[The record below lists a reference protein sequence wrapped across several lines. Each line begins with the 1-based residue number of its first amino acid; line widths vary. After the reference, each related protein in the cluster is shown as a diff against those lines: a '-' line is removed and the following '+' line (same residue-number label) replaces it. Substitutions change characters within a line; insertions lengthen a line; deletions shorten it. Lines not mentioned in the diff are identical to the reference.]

1 MRTAVYARVS
11 TYDQSCEL
19 QLRELRTYCLARGW
33 VIAKEYVDHGISG
46 ASTKKRLAFKELMRD
61 AGQRRFD
68 CVLVLK
74 LDRFGRSVPDLVAS
88 LQELDS
94 AGVRFVAIS
103 QGIDTDHANSSS
115 RLLLNVLACIASFER
130 EVIRERVGLGYQ
142 TYRADYASGK
152 AVASKSGK
160 NLPVG
165 RPKRIFDRSLA
176 DALRA
181 QGVPLR
187 QISKQ
192 LGISVATL
200 FRNVALKS

>member
-1 MRTAVYARVS
+1 M
-11 TYDQSCEL
+11 
-19 QLRELRTYCLARGW
+19 
-33 VIAKEYVDHGISG
+33 K
-46 ASTKKRLAFKELMRD
+46 D
-61 AGQRRFD
+61 AAQRKLD
-68 CVLVLK
+68 CALVLK

-103 QGIDTDHANSSS
+103 QGIDTDQANSSS

-152 AVASKSGK
+152 AVTSKSGK

-165 RPKRIFDRSLA
+165 RSQA
-176 DALRA
+176 HLR
-181 QGVPLR
+181 P
-187 QISKQ
+187 
-192 LGISVATL
+192 
-200 FRNVALKS
+200 